1 MQHGNPGFG
10 RSSSRLFFGEWGF
23 ANTDGVTLP
32 MTDYYRLIAR
42 AVADLKN
49 ADATR
54 RAALY
59 GCARAALVNQLSGF
73 TPPLDEAEIRRE
85 RLSLEAAIREIEA
98 DAMRRSGTDAASID
112 AMNTQLRQMP
122 PSPDHGR
129 LPTARPDPFP
139 SATRPP
145 RAKGD
150 ESGMREP
157 EPRTGH
163 RAGNRELPPLSA
175 RALEALKVYRET
187 VAEADRFGEAELSP
201 RQACAD
207 PGDISERTLFD
218 AGIEPDD
225 TPIVPR
231 HGPFPAAF
239 EVERRTYSPSPPMAQ
254 RATIKIIARVASR
267 RSLRAPLLAV
277 LGMCGAAAMA
287 VLLYWQWDRLNTA
300 FLTDAAIPAEH
311 DAARSPL
318 EVVGD
323 IGQAS
328 EQRSSNIGRT
338 SIASAQAPAPQRAV
352 LYEEDPADPAGKR
365 HAGSVTW
372 RTEPSSSDQP
382 LAIRAQLEIPER
394 RMSMTM
400 SLRPNSEKALPASH
414 TIELVFKLPTD
425 FPFGGISNVLGI
437 LMKRAEEVRG
447 VPLAVSTVKITT
459 GMFLIGLSAVDSDMQ
474 RNRELLEA
482 QSWFDV
488 PIVYENGRRAI
499 LAIEKGAPGEDAFK
513 EALAAWQ

>member
-1 MQHGNPGFG
+1 VD
-10 RSSSRLFFGEWGF
+10 
-23 ANTDGVTLP
+23 TDNVTLP
-32 MTDYYRLIAR
+32 MTDYYRLVAR

-59 GCARAALVNQLSGF
+59 GCARAALVNQLTGF
-73 TPPLDEAEIRRE
+73 TPPLDESEIGRE
-85 RLSLEAAIREIEA
+85 RLLLEAAIREIEA
-98 DAMRRSGTDAASID
+98 DAMRRSGVDAASID
-112 AMNTQLRQMP
+112 ATNVTDRLRQKP
-122 PSPDHGR
+122 PGHGR
-129 LPTARPDPFP
+129 LPTARRDP
-139 SATRPP
+139 SASAPQA
-145 RAKGD
+145 RAKRD
-150 ESGMREP
+150 ESGTREP
-157 EPRTGH
+157 EPGTEH

-175 RALEALKVYRET
+175 RALEALKLYRET
-187 VAEADRFGEAELSP
+187 VAEAEGLSEAELSP

-218 AGIEPDD
+218 TGIEPDG

-239 EVERRTYSPSPPMAQ
+239 EADRRTHLRSRSPTMAQ
-254 RATIKIIARVASR
+254 RTTIEIIARPPSR
-267 RSLRAPLLAV
+267 RSLRAPFLTA
-277 LGMCGAAAMA
+277 LGICVAAALA
-287 VLLYWQWDRLNTA
+287 APLYWQWDVLNA
-300 FLTDAAIPAEH
+300 VFLTDAAIPAEQ
-311 DAARSPL
+311 DAAQSQL
-318 EVVGD
+318 EVVGS

-328 EQRSSNIGRT
+328 EQASSSVSRT
-338 SIASAQAPAPQRAV
+338 PIVSARAPAPTPQRAV

-372 RTEPSSSDQP
+372 RTDSSSQP
-382 LAIRAQLEIPER
+382 LAVRAQLEIPER

-414 TIELVFKLPTD
+414 TIEIVFKLPTD

-437 LMKRAEEVRG
+437 LMKRAEEARG
-447 VPLAVSTVKITT
+447 APLAVSTVKITT
-459 GMFLIGLSAVDSDMQ
+459 GMFLIGLSAIDSEMQ

-499 LAIEKGAPGEDAFK
+499 LAIEKGAAGEEAFK
-513 EALAAWQ
+513 EALAAWK